1 MENIKTLEEARAL
14 IQGINK
20 DNYFDRKMDKTR
32 PATNVWSKSSMF
44 KLWQDPANFLEG
56 PPFKQTPVMVK
67 GQQIDTYVLEPQLFR
82 TKYEVTCKGPW
93 NANPGKADATRIRK
107 MGKTPLKP
115 ETMNDIQTILTRL
128 ESPGQEETCRQM
140 LSGEPQV
147 AVKGVVECNYLLDG
161 EPFTNFIPLTGL
173 LDSVYTNSDNSE
185 IDIDLKSTGAETAY
199 EMWKIS
205 RALGYAWQDVLYTE
219 LREANGFRPKAFK
232 FVFVQKEAPFRVQVA
247 EYDDNAKATARI
259 ELEEAFALIC
269 VLGHGVRV
277 DALYS
282 PIETFGVDSN
292 WEATSGVPEIVSSRT
307 KDWNFTFHAASA

>member
-1 MENIKTLEEARAL
+1 
-14 IQGINK
+14 
-20 DNYFDRKMDKTR
+20 
-32 PATNVWSKSSMF
+32 MF

-173 LDSVYTNSDNSE
+173 LDSVWTDSYGTDMV
-185 IDIDLKSTGAETAY
+185 LKVS
-199 EMWKIS
+199 IH
-205 RALGYAWQDVLYTE
+205 E
-219 LREANGFRPKAFK
+219 LRK
-232 FVFVQKEAPFRVQVA
+232 VFEDDARKPRYIQTLHRRGYRFIGRLDVA
-247 EYDDNAKATARI
+247 
-259 ELEEAFALIC
+259 
-269 VLGHGVRV
+269 
-277 DALYS
+277 
-282 PIETFGVDSN
+282 
-292 WEATSGVPEIVSSRT
+292 
-307 KDWNFTFHAASA
+307 